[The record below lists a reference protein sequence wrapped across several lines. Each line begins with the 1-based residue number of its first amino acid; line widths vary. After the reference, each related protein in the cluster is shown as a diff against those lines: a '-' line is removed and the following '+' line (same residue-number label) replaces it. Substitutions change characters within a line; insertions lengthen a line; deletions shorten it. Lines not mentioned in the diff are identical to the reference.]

1 MARKK
6 PLDYQPKRWEKERLK
21 LEKHLKT
28 MGGVSASE
36 HNLLSI
42 IRRGKQS
49 IFQWENPYA
58 QRRAEIRKKAEDTWT
73 PLERS
78 IVEKAGRIISC
89 DNIYITYICFEGH
102 YQNLAEKKYLLDTS
116 DQACLELVSISG
128 AAGVTAELFRREG
141 AVCGNERPNFE
152 YALMKLIACGN
163 PIPACAAAEPLVR
176 LYRGE
181 PADLAPWAESQEPG
195 HYQNCLRAILSRD
208 EAALNDALEARIR
221 ERRKHLYPTFI
232 DICAAACVKIGA
244 QYGLRCGLEAVELP
258 RMFLEAENR
267 PMSLPPF
274 YDEVTALLR
283 ERAEGGREM

>member
-1 MARKK
+1 
-6 PLDYQPKRWEKERLK
+6 
-21 LEKHLKT
+21 
-28 MGGVSASE
+28 
-36 HNLLSI
+36 
-42 IRRGKQS
+42 
-49 IFQWENPYA
+49 
-58 QRRAEIRKKAEDTWT
+58 
-73 PLERS
+73 
-78 IVEKAGRIISC
+78 
-89 DNIYITYICFEGH
+89 
-102 YQNLAEKKYLLDTS
+102 
-116 DQACLELVSISG
+116 
-128 AAGVTAELFRREG
+128 
-141 AVCGNERPNFE
+141 
-152 YALMKLIACGN
+152 MKLIACGN

-221 ERRKHLYPTFI
+221 ERRKHLYPTFT

-244 QYGLRCGLEAVELP
+244 RYGLRCGLEAVELP